1 MGRAA
6 PQARAEDGKKHI
18 MKIGTKTLA
27 FVAAFGA
34 GAMFS
39 APAAAQ
45 DKAGDKVNMVIAYSE
60 DECPEQTSADEIV
73 VCQILVEA
81 ERYRIPSNLRASDS
95 PQNVS
100 RVREV
105 EKLKYIGDF
114 GAFSCSPAGAG
125 GFTGCNQKFVESA
138 YQEKN
143 EAESVRFG
151 QLIEQARQER
161 LSTIDV
167 DAAAEQE
174 RVEAIERE
182 YLERLERERAAPLP
196 GEVEGDA
203 LPAVAPASD
212 TPPASA
218 EEKPAAKPKA
228 PVVGP
233 TLEPEDGG
241 GSGA

>member
-1 MGRAA
+1 
-6 PQARAEDGKKHI
+6 
-18 MKIGTKTLA
+18 MKFGTKTLA
-27 FVAAFGA
+27 LAAAFAG
-34 GAMFS
+34 GAMLAT

-60 DECPEQTSADEIV
+60 DECPTQTSADEIV
-73 VCQILVEA
+73 VCQILVET

-100 RVREV
+100 RVKEV

-125 GFTGCNQKFVESA
+125 GFTGCNQKFIESA

-151 QLIEQARQER
+151 QLIEEARQDR
-161 LSTIDV
+161 LSTIDE
-167 DAAAEQE
+167 DAEAMQG

-182 YLERLERERAAPLP
+182 YLERLERERNAPLP
-196 GEVEGDA
+196 GEAEGDA
-203 LPAVAPASD
+203 LPSVAPASD
-212 TPPASA
+212 APPTA
-218 EEKPAAKPKA
+218 EEKAAAKPKA

-241 GSGA
+241 GSRL